1 MFERHRFRQALTARL
16 LNLAALASLTSP
28 LITASVGCGGKGV
41 VDGSGNGGAGGQG
54 QGGSTASTSSLTAS
68 TGSMSTTKCFA
79 WTSTDPC
86 PSEAEAYSL
95 LMLSCEESVAAP
107 GMFVGSQCCYP
118 IDNSASCLAGRPF
131 LVAQRAVTAEVRRGG
146 AARSWA
152 SAPELPDVTALSIAD
167 RAALASAWLADA
179 RMEHASVASFARF
192 SLDLLAVG
200 APADLVAAAHEAA
213 IDEIRHARLCFA
225 LASAYAGATLT
236 PEPFP
241 FGGAVTVETDL
252 AAMAV
257 AAVREGCV
265 GETLA
270 ALQAAEQLE
279 HATDPAVRAVLT
291 MIAEDEAAHAEL
303 AWRTVAW
310 ALSQGVPAVHDAVAA
325 AFADVTAGVPAA
337 YPGASS
343 AALAAHGRPDPTA
356 LRATLDRSLTEV
368 VGRCARAMLD
378 GRSTPLAAA
387 SLS

>member
-1 MFERHRFRQALTARL
+1 MFESHRFRQALTARL
-16 LNLAALASLTSP
+16 LNLATFAALTSP
-28 LITASVGCGGKGV
+28 LVAAAVGCGGKGV
-41 VDGSGNGGAGGQG
+41 VDGGGKGGAGGQG
-54 QGGSTASTSSLTAS
+54 EGGSTSTSSPTMG
-68 TGSMSTTKCFA
+68 TGLPLTTKCFE
-79 WTSTDPC
+79 WTSADTC
-86 PSEAEAYSL
+86 PSEAEAYPL
-95 LMLSCEESVAAP
+95 LVLSCQETVAGP
-107 GMFVGSQCCYP
+107 GMFQGSDCCYP
-118 IDNSASCLAGRPF
+118 IASNGDCLAGRPF
-131 LVAQRAVTAEVRRGG
+131 LVARRPVTAEVRRGG

-167 RAALASAWLADA
+167 RAALANAWLADA

-200 APADLVAAAHEAA
+200 APAELVTAAHKAA
-213 IDEIRHARLCFA
+213 IDEVRHARLCFA
-225 LASAYAGATLT
+225 FASAYAGATLT

-241 FGGAVTVETDL
+241 FGGAVNVESDL
-252 AAMAV
+252 AAMAA

-279 HATDPAVRAVLT
+279 HATDPAVRAALT

-310 ALSQGVPAVHDAVAA
+310 ALSQGVPAVHRAVAA
-325 AFADVTAGVPAA
+325 AFAEATAGLPAA
-337 YPGASS
+337 LPGASS

-356 LRATLDRSLTEV
+356 LRATLARSLNDVVGLCARSMLGDRSTT
-368 VGRCARAMLD
+368 LD
-378 GRSTPLAAA
+378 AA